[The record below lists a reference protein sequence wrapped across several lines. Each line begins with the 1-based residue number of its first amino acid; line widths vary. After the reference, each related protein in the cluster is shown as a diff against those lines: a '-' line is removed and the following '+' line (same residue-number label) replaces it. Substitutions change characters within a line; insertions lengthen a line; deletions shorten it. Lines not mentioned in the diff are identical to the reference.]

1 MRSSRSRTRRRF
13 SPTSPPAPATTEDAR
28 RGPDITTGR
37 VRFID
42 HKGQQILL
50 FDFSGLSDWAAAE
63 PIIAEPKTLLQGQP
77 EKSLLTLTDVSGATS
92 TSEVAQGLYE
102 FAKHNKPYVRAAAVV
117 GAAGDE
123 ERVFLLV
130 RNLAH
135 RKELEAFESHAA
147 AMDWLASRA

>member
-1 MRSSRSRTRRRF
+1 M
-13 SPTSPPAPATTEDAR
+13 AHLLCHE
-28 RGPDITTGR
+28 GR
-37 VRFID
+37 
-42 HKGQQILL
+42 QILL

-63 PIIAEPKTLLQGQP
+63 PIVAQAKMLVQGQP

-92 TSEVAQGLYE
+92 TSEIAQGLYQ

-130 RNLAH
+130 RNLAQ

-147 AMDWLASRA
+147 AMAWLVSRA